1 MSLYLEGA
9 LGGVEQ
15 KGAIGLPS
23 EDGPLDEAVL
33 DAKRP
38 LLPEAGGESCFY
50 LRGRSLLPVEILGFK
65 GV

>member
-9 LGGVEQ
+9 FGSMEQ
-15 KGAIGLPS
+15 KGAIGPPG
-23 EDGPLDEAVL
+23 EDGALGEAAL

-38 LLPEAGGESCFY
+38 LFPEAGRESRFY